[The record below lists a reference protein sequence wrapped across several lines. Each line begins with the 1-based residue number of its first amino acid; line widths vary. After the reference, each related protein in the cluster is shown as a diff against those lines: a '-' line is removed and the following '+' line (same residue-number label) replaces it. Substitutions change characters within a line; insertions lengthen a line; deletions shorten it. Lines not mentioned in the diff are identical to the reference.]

1 MKPTSANKKSDRKRM
16 ERTRE
21 RERERG
27 ENREKVLSN
36 VVKAF
41 SCHSTVIN
49 CSESR
54 KHRLVKLIF
63 ELDISRLR
71 AKGCYLSILLD
82 WQLER

>member
-16 ERTRE
+16 ERT

-49 CSESR
+49 CSES
-54 KHRLVKLIF
+54 
-63 ELDISRLR
+63 
-71 AKGCYLSILLD
+71 
-82 WQLER
+82 